1 MIIVFS
7 RIIIASDVSQT
18 AFDMVKCLKDLK
30 KFGADKCMLVQCL
43 NPHEKNATFV
53 RSVMEKNLQEQKKTL
68 VEFGYEVETR
78 VVTGNVK
85 NEINRIAV
93 DEDYSIIVVEAVEHS
108 MIGEALLGS
117 PANEL
122 IHHASKP
129 LLLLRVSEVP
139 VVGQNALRECDLSSH
154 ILFPTDFSDNAALA
168 FGYVKNM
175 IGNGVN
181 NVTLAHVQ
189 DQSRIS
195 PYLLD
200 RLVEFNRKD
209 AKRLQEMKLEL
220 LEIADIEVDIQL
232 LYGSPTAEILRL
244 IREKKIPLVVMGS
257 QGRGFIKDI
266 FLGSV
271 SHNISRH
278 SDASVLLIPAKR
290 DAE

>member
-1 MIIVFS
+1 MFS
-7 RIIIASDVSQT
+7 KILVASDISQS
-18 AFDMVKCLKDLK
+18 AFDMVKCLKDLRK
-30 KFGADKCMLVQCL
+30 YGADKCLLVQCL
-43 NPHEKNATFV
+43 NPHEKNVTFV
-53 RSVMEKNLQEQKKTL
+53 RSVLEKSFQKQKKEL
-68 VEFGYEVETR
+68 MEFGYEVETR
-78 VVTGNVK
+78 VVTGYAK

-108 MIGEALLGS
+108 IIGEALLGG

-122 IHHASKP
+122 IYHASRP
-129 LLLLRVSEVP
+129 LLLLKVDEAP
-139 VVGQNALRECDLSSH
+139 IDGQNILRECDLSSH

-175 IGNGVN
+175 VEKGVN
-181 NVTLAHVQ
+181 KVTLVHVQ

-209 AKRLQEMKLEL
+209 AKRLQEMKQEL
-220 LEIADIEVDIQL
+220 LEIADIEVNIQL

-271 SHNISRH
+271 SHNISRY

-290 DAE
+290 EAE